1 MEKSNIVLIGMPSS
15 GKTTIGQPLA
25 SALGKLFIDT
35 DAAIN
40 ERENKALR
48 DIVNQDGLKRF
59 LEIQEEVILGM
70 NLENYIIATGG
81 SVIYGDASMK
91 YLKQGGTV
99 IYLKI
104 AQEELEKRI
113 KTERRFAR
121 NLGQSFED
129 IYNERSPLY
138 EKYADIVVDCNEKS
152 EEEIVEEILVRIK

>member
-91 YLKQGGTV
+91 YLKQGGPV

-121 NLGQSFED
+121 NLGQSFGD

-152 EEEIVEEILVRIK
+152 EEEIIEEILVI